1 MFRWSRRGPEA
12 RRVQWKQ
19 GGGWLLHRAGGIVG
33 RTWFLETLLPSG
45 RKHRAPGYERALAH
59 FSRTIHFSAEAAR
72 TFLMR
77 KHTLSPLLHFL
88 SSSSFSTCFTTKK
101 IEDKISHKSNEQ
113 ISHFLK
119 IINFEIVSIHFP
131 RISFLLYKIKYRF
144 NKCSVSSLRKDSLNC
159 TRA

>member
-1 MFRWSRRGPEA
+1 MERVKEARELAEWMFRWSRRGPEA

-88 SSSSFSTCFTTKK
+88 SSFSFSTCFTTKK

-119 IINFEIVSIHFP
+119 ITISKLSLYIFHVSL
-131 RISFLLYKIKYRF
+131 SFYIK
-144 NKCSVSSLRKDSLNC
+144 
-159 TRA
+159 

>member
-1 MFRWSRRGPEA
+1 MERVKEARELAEWMFRWSRRGPEA

-119 IINFEIVSIHFP
+119 ITISKLSLYIFHVSL
-131 RISFLLYKIKYRF
+131 SFYIK
-144 NKCSVSSLRKDSLNC
+144 
-159 TRA
+159 